1 MNAPFDLPIYI
12 NTKPLFTS
20 KHVAGILC
28 IYGPECMPSC
38 FLTTCHFSA
47 TATAYVSLKIPSL
60 FVCCSLCN
68 AVCPFS
74 TRLLVAFH
82 PPQKKPVNMCEWL
95 NLTLNVVTL
104 SHENILK
111 RLYCLNV
118 LTEVSGSGLLL
129 TLIVHCNLL
138 QAIRSL

>member
-1 MNAPFDLPIYI
+1 MHIRTRMHALMFSYNMTFFCNRNSLRFFED
-12 NTKPLFTS
+12 
-20 KHVAGILC
+20 
-28 IYGPECMPSC
+28 PE
-38 FLTTCHFSA
+38 F
-47 TATAYVSLKIPSL
+47 V
-60 FVCCSLCN
+60 VCCSLCN